1 MALSVLSFSS
11 KTDSQSGNLSV
22 FISVLVPLEKEMPPT
37 AGLVHGAHK
46 DSRKYGEGEGR
57 FAWNSRMSS
66 TPLLRSGFWKG
77 LILSLENCSLG
88 KRRWDPGKREGC
100 LSHQNSFKAFRVGRL
115 HTVVFR
121 RAWNPEDRPSTSGF
135 PAYWVMSPGGS
146 FLSPE
151 PLSPQLENAVN
162 QYLQTPWYC

>member
-22 FISVLVPLEKEMPPT
+22 FISVLVPSEKEMPAT

-46 DSRKYGEGEGR
+46 DSSKYGEQEGR

-77 LILSLENCSLG
+77 LNLSLENCPWESGGEILG
-88 KRRWDPGKREGC
+88 KGKAVWVIKTLSKRSESGGC
-100 LSHQNSFKAFRVGRL
+100 TQWYLEEHGTRKTGLLPLAFLLTELCPPEVVSCLLDLCLLS
-115 HTVVFR
+115 
-121 RAWNPEDRPSTSGF
+121 
-135 PAYWVMSPGGS
+135 
-146 FLSPE
+146 
-151 PLSPQLENAVN
+151 
-162 QYLQTPWYC
+162 